1 MVAGCQTDIVQF
13 GRDILFVTTHLSK
26 KFCGVVGLPVSEGVN
41 GVNKFTFPGSR
52 LETRMYIE
60 DSDRELDIWIHI
72 RSPDDDLEEKLI
84 TLVVTPVKKTC
95 KTKDRNYQKCGHRSS
110 CVRKE
115 LFCDGRVNCAGPGRE
130 PRGTEPFVRIGLTVH
145 GLEVSRVTWLTLP
158 YSTPIIEV
166 SFINCDWPEN

>member
-1 MVAGCQTDIVQF
+1 M
-13 GRDILFVTTHLSK
+13 FVTTHLSK

-84 TLVVTPVKKTC
+84 TLVVTPGKKTC
-95 KTKDRNYQKCGHRSS
+95 KTKDRTYEKCGHRSS

-115 LFCDGRVNCAGPGRE
+115 LFCDGRVNCAGLGRE
-130 PRGTEPFVRIGLTVH
+130 PRGKKAFVVPG
-145 GLEVSRVTWLTLP
+145 
-158 YSTPIIEV
+158 
-166 SFINCDWPEN
+166 